1 MFLQNGKGLNKI
13 LWPMAESEHAVWLH
27 STKTG
32 LPTQANSGH
41 DLAAQC
47 QWLLW
52 LLQGAMLPRDL
63 RTGEGTS

>member
-1 MFLQNGKGLNKI
+1 
-13 LWPMAESEHAVWLH
+13 MAESEHAVWLH